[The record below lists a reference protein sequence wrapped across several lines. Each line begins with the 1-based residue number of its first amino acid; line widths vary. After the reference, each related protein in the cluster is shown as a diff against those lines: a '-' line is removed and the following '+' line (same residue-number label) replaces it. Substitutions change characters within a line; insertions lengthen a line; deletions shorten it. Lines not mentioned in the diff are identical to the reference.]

1 MLGYGGLVLE
11 QVQAAHMGLRGATL
25 LGQGS
30 SLPFVTSWICSV
42 PPVPLHVCHGSGC
55 PCVWVMALHVCQWWL
70 HMYVGDGSLCTSGD
84 RIWSTSIP
92 VGLEDARQ
100 KC

>member
-42 PPVPLHVCHGSGC
+42 PPVPLHVCQGDGC
-55 PCVWVMALHVCQWWL
+55 PCVWVMALHVCPFSYKFLWQ
-70 HMYVGDGSLCTSGD
+70 
-84 RIWSTSIP
+84 SITKA
-92 VGLEDARQ
+92 LQRR
-100 KC
+100 